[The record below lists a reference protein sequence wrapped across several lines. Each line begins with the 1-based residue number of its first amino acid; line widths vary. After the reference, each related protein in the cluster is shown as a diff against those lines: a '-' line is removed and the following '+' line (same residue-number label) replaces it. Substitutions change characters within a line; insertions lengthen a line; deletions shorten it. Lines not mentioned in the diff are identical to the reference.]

1 MSMTNDPYLLDD
13 YPVLHDVV
21 MPVCR
26 QGFGNSNCSMP
37 MCDCREMPIEFAGP
51 EPRNV
56 EEFEEAYDWKT
67 ILLALA
73 IVLVGA
79 GTLAVLA
86 WPSLSV
92 VIAGVLA

>member
-1 MSMTNDPYLLDD
+1 MSMTTDPYLLDN

-51 EPRNV
+51 EPKEV
-56 EEFEEAYDWKT
+56 DDEYSLDTCWIIVFTAFA
-67 ILLALA
+67 LALA
-73 IVLVGA
+73 LFGSSIYA
-79 GTLAVLA
+79 GI
-86 WPSLSV
+86 SEFFK
-92 VIAGVLA
+92 